1 MEEKIGDIKIK
12 NRVVV
17 FWAEELYSSSLEKM
31 FRGELNKAPEME
43 VNVDNKFELENF
55 KSIVAY
61 KK

>member
-1 MEEKIGDIKIK
+1 MRVKCGGMEENIGDMKIK

-17 FWAEELYSSSLEKM
+17 FLA
-31 FRGELNKAPEME
+31 ELNKAPEME
-43 VNVDNKFELENF
+43 VNVDDKFELGNF